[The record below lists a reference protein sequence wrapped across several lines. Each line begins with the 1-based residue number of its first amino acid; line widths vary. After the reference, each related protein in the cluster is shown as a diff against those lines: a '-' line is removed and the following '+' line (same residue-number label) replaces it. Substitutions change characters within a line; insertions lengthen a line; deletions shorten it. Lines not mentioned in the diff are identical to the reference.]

1 MDVLNE
7 LIFQAILVDKL
18 PVFNN
23 NNVLNYESVTTHLG
37 GTGIAMLCQPDDL
50 DIDIGLVLIKDPT
63 VNIPVDLCRIEA
75 IKVENSNELG
85 DVGYVSVRLLV
96 EYLNPYSNLLK

>member
-1 MDVLNE
+1 LNE
-7 LIFQAILVDKL
+7 LIFQAALVDKL

-23 NNVLNYESVTTHLG
+23 NNVLDYESLTAHLG
-37 GTGIAMLCQPDDL
+37 GNGIALICQPDDV
-50 DIDIGLVLIKDPT
+50 DIDIGLVLIKDST
-63 VNIPVDLCRIEA
+63 VTIPVDLCRIEA

-85 DVGYVSVRLLV
+85 DVAYVSARLID